1 MKVKK
6 TNVLTKDEESEIVS
20 LENRVLKNDNLNYRA
35 FLSNEINFDK
45 SLPCFYMYYE
55 GDELIAFLTTF
66 MPSSSEAEITAF
78 THPKYRKKGYFNSLL
93 ECAKETLAKAEI
105 NKVLFVVE
113 PKSTS
118 ALEVMKAKKCTEI
131 DRSEYKMS
139 YLISEGELVHSEC
152 NLEFVKV
159 DNNNKDIFEMIDE
172 DAFPEEEPNE
182 EFTNSIISSQN
193 REAYIGYKDGEPVG
207 CFNINYEEEDAF
219 LYGIAVISKY
229 RGQGFGKNI
238 VKFAL
243 DKGLQK
249 FDKVVLEV
257 DSENPIAFNLYK
269 KCGFTIDFQEDYYIY
284 EF

>member
-1 MKVKK
+1 MRIKK
-6 TNVLTKDEESEIVS
+6 TNILTKEEESEIVS
-20 LENRVLKNDNLNYRA
+20 LENRVLKNDILEYRA
-35 FLSNEINFDK
+35 FLSNEINFNK

-78 THPKYRKKGYFNSLL
+78 THPKYRKKGFFSSLL
-93 ECAKETLAKAEI
+93 KCAEETLAKSGI

-113 PKSTS
+113 PKSIS
-118 ALEVMKAKKCTEI
+118 ALEVIKAKKCIDI

-139 YLISEGELVHSEC
+139 YSNSEGGFVHQES

-159 DNNNKDIFEMIDE
+159 DNSNRDIFKMINE
-172 DAFPEEEPNE
+172 DAFPEEEQNE
-182 EFTNSIISSQN
+182 EFTNSIISSQD

-207 CFNINYEEEDAF
+207 CFNINYEDEDAF

-238 VKFAL
+238 VRFAL

-249 FDKVVLEV
+249 FNKVVLEV
-257 DSENPIAFNLYK
+257 DSENPIAFSLYK
-269 KCGFTIDFQEDYYIY
+269 KCGFTIDFQEDYYVY